1 MNILTVAK
9 LYIIIITLLTFTC
22 FGVDKYKA
30 RNHKWRIKEA
40 TLIGMCVLGGSL
52 GGLAGMY
59 IFHHKTKKPLFFISV
74 PLILIIQI
82 AAVLFFVSKG
92 QL

>member
-1 MNILTVAK
+1 MDILTAAK
-9 LYIIIITLLTFTC
+9 LYIIIITLLTFIC

-59 IFHHKTKKPLFFISV
+59 IFHHKTKKPLFYISV

>member
-9 LYIIIITLLTFTC
+9 LYIIIITLLTFIC

-59 IFHHKTKKPLFFISV
+59 IFHHKTKKPLFYISI